1 MNFSGRKSP
10 RVYDS
15 SLAAKS
21 LWYAIAVFTVVLANF
36 PVEKVSAAH
45 RPLIASL
52 SVSEVDASV
61 YGVATSLCSSE
72 GITSSPGAEFN

>member
-52 SVSEVDASV
+52 SVSEVDAS
-61 YGVATSLCSSE
+61 GVATPLCSSE